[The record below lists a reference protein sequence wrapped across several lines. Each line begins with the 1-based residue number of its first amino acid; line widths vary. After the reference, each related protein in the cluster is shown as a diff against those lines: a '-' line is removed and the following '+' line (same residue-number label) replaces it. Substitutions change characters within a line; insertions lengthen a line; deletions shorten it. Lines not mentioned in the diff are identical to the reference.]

1 MSNPI
6 NHQQFLYDTVD
17 RIQGELTKFIFRTN
31 YSNPYSIY
39 LREQLDDFK
48 KNIEKKSQRNIEN
61 KKELTPITILPILK
75 QNINPNLYYH
85 PTIIYQLKSDYK
97 KNKNFNYPLNPANKY
112 IVKSSSLDYPIEMKN
127 KYLKYSNESNNRK
140 LYSEKLFDPKGFPVV
155 RNKEMKKGFFDI
167 VNRGLVPKFAD
178 LTPAFHIE
186 GNPLNVSNKVIKT
199 NYVKNNM
206 RDDIINLHDININS
220 MKYAMEDIIGNKP
233 RYRHKRKYFS
243 SNNLMNY

>member
-1 MSNPI
+1 MI
-6 NHQQFLYDTVD
+6 L
-17 RIQGELTKFIFRTN
+17 
-31 YSNPYSIY
+31 
-39 LREQLDDFK
+39 K

-112 IVKSSSLDYPIEMKN
+112 IVKSSSPGYQIEMKN
-127 KYLKYSNESNNRK
+127 KYLKYSNESNNRR

-155 RNKEMKKGFFDI
+155 RNKEMKKGLFDM
-167 VNRGLVPKFAD
+167 VNKGLVPKFAD
-178 LTPAFHIE
+178 LTPAFDIE

-199 NYVKNNM
+199 NYVKNNI
-206 RDDIINLHDININS
+206 RDDIIDLHDININS
-220 MKYAMEDIIGNKP
+220 MKYAMEDIIGSKP
-233 RYRHKRKYFS
+233 RFHHRKKFFS

>member
-1 MSNPI
+1 MSNPV

-17 RIQGELTKFIFRTN
+17 RIQGELTKFIFKTN

-48 KNIEKKSQRNIEN
+48 KSLEKKNLRYIEN
-61 KKELTPITILPILK
+61 QKELTPNTILPILK

-85 PTIIYQLKSDYK
+85 PTIIYHLKSDYK

-112 IVKSSSLDYPIEMKN
+112 IVKSSSPGYQIEMKN
-127 KYLKYSNESNNRK
+127 KYLKYSNESNNRR
-140 LYSEKLFDPKGFPVV
+140 LYSEKLFDPKGFQVV
-155 RNKEMKKGFFDI
+155 RNKEMKKGLFDM
-167 VNRGLVPKFAD
+167 VNKGLVPKFAD
-178 LTPAFHIE
+178 LTPAFDIE

-199 NYVKNNM
+199 NYVKNNI
-206 RDDIINLHDININS
+206 RDDIIDLHDININS
-220 MKYAMEDIIGNKP
+220 MKYAMEDIIGSKP
-233 RYRHKRKYFS
+233 RFHHRKKFFS

>member
-1 MSNPI
+1 
-6 NHQQFLYDTVD
+6 
-17 RIQGELTKFIFRTN
+17 
-31 YSNPYSIY
+31 
-39 LREQLDDFK
+39 
-48 KNIEKKSQRNIEN
+48 
-61 KKELTPITILPILK
+61 
-75 QNINPNLYYH
+75 
-85 PTIIYQLKSDYK
+85 
-97 KNKNFNYPLNPANKY
+97 
-112 IVKSSSLDYPIEMKN
+112 
-127 KYLKYSNESNNRK
+127 
-140 LYSEKLFDPKGFPVV
+140 
-155 RNKEMKKGFFDI
+155 MKKGLFDI

-233 RYRHKRKYFS
+233 KLKYNRKYFS